1 MESNLTLKIKD
12 PTLRQEYYEKRSKE
26 ILSMS
31 SIVAVLAIIINL
43 ITATLSIVL
52 KWDKYIAELWTG
64 RIVAIMC
71 NLTLIILQ
79 YKYPMRLCPIH
90 GPILVIS

>member
-12 PTLRQEYYEKRSKE
+12 PALRVEYYEKRSKE

-31 SIVAVLAIIINL
+31 SIVAALAILINI
-43 ITATLSIVL
+43 ITAIFSIVL
-52 KWDKYIAELWTG
+52 KWDSYIAELWTG
-64 RIVAIMC
+64 RITAIMF
-71 NLTLIILQ
+71 NLALIILQ
-79 YKYPMRLCPIH
+79 YKYPVRLSPLH